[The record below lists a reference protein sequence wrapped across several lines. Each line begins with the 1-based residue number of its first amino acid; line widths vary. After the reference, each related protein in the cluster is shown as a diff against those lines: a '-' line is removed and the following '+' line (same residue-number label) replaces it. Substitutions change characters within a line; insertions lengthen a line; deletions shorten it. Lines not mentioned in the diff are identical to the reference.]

1 MLPKIEKFVVWS
13 HVSTSNHMIMR
24 VITEKS
30 PVAYQTKFW
39 NHRERSEGDF
49 YILFDN
55 QGWFFRN
62 HPKIMWFLVNH
73 MLSKD
78 LFNTIQMPVV
88 GSTCKIPWLLF
99 HFTQGDPFAIIA
111 AILDCVATTVFRHF
125 TFLSIKLQKINVLTP
140 KFVPGHFLGRE
151 TRFST

>member
-1 MLPKIEKFVVWS
+1 MFSLFDVTLGWLHASSRVDYRLMTLQLYRNLRCDYTKYVI
-13 HVSTSNHMIMR
+13 STSNHMIMR

-62 HPKIMWFLVNH
+62 HPKIMLYLVNH

-78 LFNTIQMPVV
+78 LFNTIVHTDA
-88 GSTCKIPWLLF
+88 S
-99 HFTQGDPFAIIA
+99 
-111 AILDCVATTVFRHF
+111 
-125 TFLSIKLQKINVLTP
+125 
-140 KFVPGHFLGRE
+140 GRIDL
-151 TRFST
+151 